1 MPPKWRVEAA
11 EDKKEFPPAKKT
23 NDEKKTETIEEEEEE
38 DGVKLVPLHDP
49 EEDQKA
55 KEVTKKTKK
64 EKIKETVNHSEEV
77 AHILEDYHQGLFELL
92 QIIAVKFDKMMNGL
106 AETIIRDSLSEFDDR
121 TMERKIS
128 KPVIES
134 LGSMDDMSS
143 VEKNTPSVSPD
154 QVPPGAPGYAIDTV
168 QFRKVLDAQMAK
180 DIELY
185 ETPGNS
191 KITDRDGKGRGRRAL
206 FPNSTR

>member
-1 MPPKWRVEAA
+1 MPPKQRVEAA
-11 EDKKEFPPAKKT
+11 EDKEEVPPAKKTKKRST

-49 EEDQKA
+49 EEDEKA
-55 KEVTKKTKK
+55 EEVTKETKK

-92 QIIAVKFDKMMNGL
+92 QIIAVKFNKMTDGL
-106 AETIIRDSLSEFDDR
+106 AETIIRDSLNEFDER
-121 TMERKIS
+121 TMERKTS
-128 KPVIES
+128 KQVIES
-134 LGSMDDMSS
+134 LGSTDNMHS
-143 VEKNTPSVSPD
+143 VNEETPEQD
-154 QVPPGAPGYAIDTV
+154 APGYAVDALR
-168 QFRKVLDAQMAK
+168 FRKMLDAQMAK

-206 FPNSTR
+206 FPNSTK